1 VRRVN
6 FLAHLYIAEQ
16 RYADP
21 AGAVLG
27 DVVRGRD
34 LSHLPE
40 DVAQSVRLHRRIDAV
55 CDSHPATRAA
65 LRTVPPGPR
74 RYAGIVL
81 DLCAD
86 HLLARHWGQWHSTPL
101 HRFCAEMAQAIA
113 DSEQAFAA
121 VRRQPPEVA
130 RFTRVLEGVQH
141 PEGIERALR
150 RISERARDPQRLLTA
165 TRDWQRYVDVLEPQ
179 FPALLRDCLNA

>member
-1 VRRVN
+1 MN

-16 RYADP
+16 RAADP

-40 DVAQSVRLHRRIDAV
+40 AVAHSIRLHRRIDAV
-55 CDSHPATRAA
+55 CDRHPSTRQA
-65 LRTVPPGPR
+65 LQQFPVGPR

-86 HLLARHWGQWHSTPL
+86 HLLARDWAQWHRDPL
-101 HRFCAEMAQAIA
+101 TDFCQAQAQAIA
-113 DSEQAFAA
+113 ANSAAFAA
-121 VRRQPPEVA
+121 IGRPPPQPE
-130 RFTRVLEGVQH
+130 RFAAILADCAALEG
-141 PEGIERALR
+141 IDRALQ
-150 RISERARDPQRLLTA
+150 RISQRARDPKRLLAA
-165 TRDWQRYVDVLEPQ
+165 TRHWRRHLGALEDG
-179 FPALLRDCLNA
+179 FAALLRDCIAA